1 MNNREKQALFRKR
14 MQEKG
19 LIQVTDWIPADER
32 ESYRKIASDLREGKG
47 LPPTQAKGSVTSNQT
62 SDQEAI
68 AEYYRTSRAK
78 DPKSALD
85 RAVRAFVAAEVEPQI
100 EAEVKRRVT
109 QEREELASLRAKL
122 RATEKE
128 AQEERDRLRE
138 LRMNLDGL
146 MTEEEY
152 RLIRGCLHPDR
163 APEDRK
169 PTFGRAFDIFSRLEK
184 SVNRDMPAELRKQR
198 GWS

>member
-1 MNNREKQALFRKR
+1 

-100 EAEVKRRVT
+100 EAEVQRRVT
-109 QEREELASLRAKL
+109 QEREELARLRAKL
-122 RATEKE
+122 HATEKE
-128 AQEERDRLRE
+128 AQEERERLRE

>member
-146 MTEEEY
+146 MTEDEY
-152 RLIRGCLHPDR
+152 RLVRGCLHPDR

-184 SVNRDMPAELRKQR
+184 SVNRDMPADLRKQR

>member
-1 MNNREKQALFRKR
+1 MGNREAQAAFKTR
-14 MQEKG
+14 MQDRGFTQANE
-19 LIQVTDWIPADER
+19 WIPASQR
-32 ESYRKIASDLREGKG
+32 EALR
-47 LPPTQAKGSVTSNQT
+47 QFAKALRDGGSGTEVSAVTSNKP

-100 EAEVKRRVT
+100 EAEVQRRVT
-109 QEREELASLRAKL
+109 QEREELARIRAKL
-122 RATEKE
+122 NAIEKE
-128 AQEERDRLRE
+128 TKEELEIAQN

-163 APEDRK
+163 AEEELK
-169 PTFGRAFDIFSRLEK
+169 PKFGRAFDIFSRLEK
-184 SVNRDMPAELRKQR
+184 SVNRDMPAKLRKQR